1 MAVRD
6 DLDRKILDLL
16 QNEFPLTVQ
25 PYLDL
30 AQRVGISES
39 EVLERIRALKECGLI
54 RRIGGIWDSRRLGF
68 YSTLCAVSVPEDRI
82 PEAAQIINNL
92 PGVTHNY
99 LRDHEYNMW
108 FTLTSP
114 SIEDSRAT
122 LRQLEQKLDLTI
134 ISMPTEKVYKIK
146 VSFDVGESS

>member
-30 AQRVGISES
+30 AQRVGINES
-39 EVLERIRALKECGLI
+39 EVLERIRAMKACGLI

-114 SIEDSRAT
+114 SIEDSQAT
-122 LRQLEQKLDLTI
+122 LRQLEQNLDLTI
-134 ISMPTEKVYKIK
+134 FSMPTEKVYKIK